1 MFGRN
6 KSYVLRGCCH
16 GGGCCSIPLG
26 CLAVQAETLSS
37 LSGASRRAW
46 EKDVWDVMRN
56 TIKLLH
62 VFRYPLSSWEGFR
75 RGGKHIRPGLLLGHT
90 LSRVQRK
97 PVAGGEHYHKV
108 VKHLETTEEPDN
120 LQNKTPVLESQATI
134 FKAHCFRRTHT
145 KYVI

>member
-1 MFGRN
+1 MRN
-6 KSYVLRGCCH
+6 K
-16 GGGCCSIPLG
+16 
-26 CLAVQAETLSS
+26 
-37 LSGASRRAW
+37 
-46 EKDVWDVMRN
+46 
-56 TIKLLH
+56 IKLLN

-120 LQNKTPVLESQATI
+120 LQNKTPLLESQATI

-145 KYVI
+145 KYVIQYLPAVKCLLHLLSSISPPLSCHFAGKFISHYLYSGEQGPFNPLTSLCD